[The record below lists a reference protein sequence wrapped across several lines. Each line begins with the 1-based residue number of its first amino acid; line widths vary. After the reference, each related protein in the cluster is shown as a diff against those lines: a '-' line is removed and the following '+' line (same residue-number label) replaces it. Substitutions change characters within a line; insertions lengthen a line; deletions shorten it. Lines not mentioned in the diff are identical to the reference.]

1 MRAHTH
7 TQVEPCALVLGRR
20 KAARAARRADASLK
34 ASTAEVSLSGSWS
47 PDLAAY
53 SDAGKDFLEAVVP
66 EGDVRRLFSEAA
78 LERAGAGKHFQCL
91 TIHDRCVGKGARARM
106 PTRAHAR
113 LRARARA
120 HAHGRPP
127 LRALPP
133 ARTRRCTKRPD
144 GARCVICVELTLPA
158 EDGMDELDSLLAW
171 ACALCDA
178 TARFRMAPAQR
189 ERALTRRER
198 LAAAEDGGAEK
209 KTRAQRAHEEFY
221 EVRKRVRTVD
231 VLARS
236 RARAHM
242 HARTHVRALTHSH
255 TRIHTRAPPPLAPA
269 GRRAPQGQAGRDD
282 ARAARQGARQA
293 RQEAAAQGGHARY
306 GEVQV
311 GGPRGA
317 SQATQPHVK
326 KSRGKARRRR
336 ATEPPRG
343 CVCACLRVCG
353 VVGGWLRACAV
364 CVCVLYVC

>member
-144 GARCVICVELTLPA
+144 GARCVISVELTLPA

-221 EVRKRVRTVD
+221 EVRKRVRAVD

-255 TRIHTRAPPPLAPA
+255 TLTHLRALPCARANTHTHTRTHPHTRASSARSRRPPS
-269 GRRAPQGQAGRDD
+269 
-282 ARAARQGARQA
+282 AARPSWTR
-293 RQEAAAQGGHARY
+293 
-306 GEVQV
+306 
-311 GGPRGA
+311 
-317 SQATQPHVK
+317 
-326 KSRGKARRRR
+326 
-336 ATEPPRG
+336 
-343 CVCACLRVCG
+343 
-353 VVGGWLRACAV
+353 
-364 CVCVLYVC
+364 